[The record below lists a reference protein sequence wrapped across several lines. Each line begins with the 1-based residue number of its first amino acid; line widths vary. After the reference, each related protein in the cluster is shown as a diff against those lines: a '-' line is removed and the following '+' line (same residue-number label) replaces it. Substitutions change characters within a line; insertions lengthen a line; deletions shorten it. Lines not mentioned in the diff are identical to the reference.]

1 MQWYIQREWHT
12 SELEGIKE
20 LISYLPTQEHNKA
33 YKVNVKG
40 KEYNEKPYPQIQIG
54 CQLGLRNEK

>member
-1 MQWYIQREWHT
+1 MYWYIQREWHT

-33 YKVNVKG
+33 YKVIVKG
-40 KEYNEKPYPQIQIG
+40 KEYNEKPYP
-54 CQLGLRNEK
+54 